1 MARSLSEIRK
11 RSQQR
16 AQARAAAR
24 AELKNTAYEIFIGA
38 LSILSIVNLVFV
50 YVIAGD
56 SALEL
61 VLSVMN
67 ALFSAIFLGDFIY
80 RISTAPSPGRYFF
93 RGFGW
98 ADLLAS
104 LPFPQFKIL
113 RLFRL
118 LRVFRLLRELG
129 PRRVWATLVHDRANS
144 ALMTLLLMGVLVL
157 QFGSISILAVEE
169 NADGANITS
178 ASDALW
184 YTLVTISTV
193 GYGDRFPVTNG
204 GRIIG
209 TLIIVVGVGIFGTF
223 TGYLANL
230 FLGPRKSDTAET
242 ETDADA
248 AADPSGEQS
257 DAATAGVSPA
267 EAAQPS
273 IAQHAAKGVAAGAV
287 AGAVNAGVAATADAG
302 DVGGPAAEVTGEAE
316 SVTSVDP
323 GETAERL
330 RALLAQSE
338 QAMAEIRR
346 LLADATP

>member
-1 MARSLSEIRK
+1 MARSLSDMRE
-11 RSQQR
+11 RSR
-16 AQARAAAR
+16 ARAKAR
-24 AELKNTAYEIFIGA
+24 AEARSELKNTAYEIFIGA
-38 LSILSIVNLVFV
+38 LSILSILNLVLV
-50 YVIAGD
+50 YAVSGD

-80 RISTAPSPGRYFF
+80 RISTAPKASRYFF

-129 PRRVWATLVHDRANS
+129 PRTVWTTLIHDRANS

-157 QFGSISILAVEE
+157 QFGSITILYVEE
-169 NADGANITS
+169 DADGANITT

-184 YTLVTISTV
+184 YTIVTISTV
-193 GYGDRFPVTNG
+193 GYGDQYPVTNV
-204 GRIIG
+204 GRMIG

-230 FLGPRKSDTAET
+230 FLGPGKGTAEAT
-242 ETDADA
+242 ETDAA
-248 AADPSGEQS
+248 LADPSDEQP
-257 DAATAGVSPA
+257 DAATAGTVGVSLASSGFDVPGPRKRFA
-267 EAAQPS
+267 RYP
-273 IAQHAAKGVAAGAV
+273 
-287 AGAVNAGVAATADAG
+287 VNVPKMPTPTMMMSEPIIRPGF
-302 DVGGPAAEVTGEAE
+302 VTGNW
-316 SVTSVDP
+316 SP
-323 GETAERL
+323 
-330 RALLAQSE
+330 
-338 QAMAEIRR
+338 
-346 LLADATP
+346 

>member
-1 MARSLSEIRK
+1 MARSLSEIRD
-11 RSQQR
+11 RSR
-16 AQARAAAR
+16 ARAKARSEAR

-38 LSILSIVNLVFV
+38 LSILSIGNLVLM

-56 SALEL
+56 TALEL

-80 RISTAPSPGRYFF
+80 RISTAPKASRYFF

-129 PRRVWATLVHDRANS
+129 PRTVWTTLIHDRANS
-144 ALMTLLLMGVLVL
+144 ALMTLLLMGILVL
-157 QFGSISILAVEE
+157 QFGSISILYVEE

-184 YTLVTISTV
+184 YTIVTISTV
-193 GYGDRFPVTNG
+193 GYGDQYPVTNA
-204 GRIIG
+204 GRMIG

-230 FLGPRKSDTAET
+230 FLGPRKAAEEAQTDAETPTPADDTAVV
-242 ETDADA
+242 
-248 AADPSGEQS
+248 PS
-257 DAATAGVSPA
+257 DAEPA
-267 EAAQPS
+267 
-273 IAQHAAKGVAAGAV
+273 IADHAAKGVAAGAV
-287 AGAVNAGVAATADAG
+287 AGAVKAGAAAG
-302 DVGGPAAEVTGEAE
+302 RGRGPGAPIAGTPESPGLEPEGREAE
-316 SVTSVDP
+316 PEDTV
-323 GETAERL
+323 ERL
-330 RALLAQSE
+330 RALLAQSD
-338 QAMAEIRR
+338 QAMAEMRR
-346 LLADATP
+346 LLTDATR

>member
-1 MARSLSEIRK
+1 MARSLSEIRE
-11 RSQQR
+11 RSR
-16 AQARAAAR
+16 ARAKARAEAR

-38 LSILSIVNLVFV
+38 LSILSIFNLVLV
-50 YVIAGD
+50 YAVRGD

-80 RISTAPSPGRYFF
+80 RISTAPKASRYFF

-129 PRRVWATLVHDRANS
+129 PRTVWTTLVHDRANS
-144 ALMTLLLMGVLVL
+144 ALMTLLLMGILVL
-157 QFGSISILAVEE
+157 QFGSISILYVEE
-169 NADGANITS
+169 NADGANITT

-193 GYGDRFPVTNG
+193 GYGDQYPVTNV
-204 GRIIG
+204 GRMIG
-209 TLIIVVGVGIFGTF
+209 TLIIIVGVGIFGTF

-230 FLGPRKSDTAET
+230 FLGPRKTAEDA
-242 ETDADA
+242 ETDAATPPPADDA
-248 AADPSGEQS
+248 AA
-257 DAATAGVSPA
+257 APA
-267 EAAQPS
+267 VEAEPTLAD
-273 IAQHAAKGVAAGAV
+273 HAAKGVAAGAV
-287 AGAVNAGVAATADAG
+287 AGAVKAGATAGSGPGTPVAG
-302 DVGGPAAEVTGEAE
+302 ALESPGLEPEAREVEPE
-316 SVTSVDP
+316 
-323 GETAERL
+323 ETVERL

-338 QAMAEIRR
+338 LALAEMRR
-346 LLADATP
+346 LLADATR